1 MKKTPQTP
9 VEQPSAS
16 KSAREASGEA
26 IIIRGAREHN
36 LKNLDLDIP
45 ANQLVVITGLSGS
58 GKSSL
63 AFDTIYA
70 EGQRRYVESL
80 SAYARQFLGEM
91 QKPDVDHIEGLPPA
105 IAIEQRMQ
113 NPNPRSTVA
122 TTTELYDYL
131 RLLYARCGTPHCPN
145 CHRPVTQQSA
155 EEINQSVLSLPAGT
169 RVMVLAPLVR
179 GQKGEHKDILRR
191 IQREGF
197 VRARIDG
204 EIYDVKSPPPLRKTR
219 MHSIEAVVDRL
230 VIKPNLQARLSESLE
245 TALRLSEGLV
255 IITHETSRGRWVDEL
270 FSQLYACPDCHI
282 SFDEPSPRM
291 FSFNSPYGACP
302 DCDGIGSNLEFDPE
316 LIVTDPART
325 LGGGALAP
333 LKDSTAK
340 LGIRLSDILERFQR
354 ATGVAPDTHY
364 DKLPAAQQRI
374 LLFGDATFDGIVP
387 ILRTHYRKV
396 SRNSLKRRLM
406 NLMTR
411 QTCPTC
417 QGYRLKPQS
426 LAVSIDG
433 KSIGQMTSLT
443 IDQARDQFSG
453 VKFSGNRGRIAE
465 PILRQI
471 RSQLSF
477 LSIVG
482 VGYLT
487 LDRLTQTLSGGEAQ
501 RVRLATQVGSGLV
514 GVCYV
519 LDEPTIGLHPRDNE
533 RLLGTLKE
541 LRDLGNTLLV
551 VEHDEDTILAAD
563 HVIDIG
569 PGAGEH
575 GGQII
580 SQGSVEEII
589 NCPRSLTGGFLSG
602 RTPFAVPAKRRK
614 TSRRRMIRLKGAAEH
629 NLKSI
634 NVDFPLGVFS
644 CITGVS
650 GSGKSTLINE
660 ILLRAMRRK
669 LYAST
674 DRPGR
679 HSTISGTELIDKV
692 IEIDQSPIGR
702 TPRSNAATYTGLFD
716 LIRQVFARTREAKI
730 RGYKPSR
737 FSFNVQGGRCEAC
750 QGQGVKK
757 IEMHFL
763 PDIFVVCQQCHGLRY
778 GRETL
783 EIRYRGRSIADVLD
797 MSVAEALSFF
807 ENFPK
812 IMTLLT
818 ALNDVGLGYIKL
830 GQPSTTLSGGEAQ
843 RVKLATELGRAATGN
858 TVYVLDE
865 PTTGL
870 HFADVQRLL
879 DVLNRLVERGNTILV
894 IEHNPEVVAYAD
906 WIIDLGP
913 EGGEAGGEVVAVGTP
928 EQISENEKSHTGR
941 YLKRY
946 LQRHAKRRA

>member
-1 MKKTPQTP
+1 MSH
-9 VEQPSAS
+9 EQKLKQSNF
-16 KSAREASGEA
+16 REA

-45 ANQLVVITGLSGS
+45 TNQLVVITGLSGS

-131 RLLYARCGTPHCPN
+131 RLLYARCGTPHCPQ

-155 EEINQSVLSLPAGT
+155 DEINQAVLALPMGT
-169 RVMVLAPLVR
+169 RIMVLAPLVR
-179 GQKGEHKDILRR
+179 GQKGEHKDVLRR

-204 EIYDVKSPPPLRKTR
+204 EIYDIKSPPPLRKTKP
-219 MHSIEAVVDRL
+219 HSIEAVVDRL
-230 VIKPNLQARLSESLE
+230 LIKPNLQARLSESVE
-245 TALRLSEGLV
+245 AALRLSEGLV
-255 IITHETSRGRWVDEL
+255 IITHETNRGRWVDEL
-270 FSQLYACPDCHI
+270 YSQLYACPDCHI

-302 DCDGIGSNLEFDPE
+302 DCDGIGSHMEFDPE
-316 LIVTDPART
+316 LIITDPTKPLNA
-325 LGGGALAP
+325 GAIAP
-333 LKDSTAK
+333 LGQA
-340 LGIRLSDILERFQR
+340 GARMGVRLAEILERFNR
-354 ATGVAPDTHY
+354 GIGVSPDLPFN
-364 DKLPAAQQRI
+364 KLTPPQQHA
-374 LLFGDATFDGIVP
+374 LLEGNQKFDGIIP
-387 ILRTHYRKV
+387 ILRTHFRK
-396 SRNSLKRRLM
+396 STRDSIRRKLM
-406 NLMTR
+406 TMMTR
-411 QTCPTC
+411 QQCPTC
-417 QGYRLKPQS
+417 QGHRLKPQS
-426 LAVSIDG
+426 LAVTIDG

-443 IDQARDQFSG
+443 IDDAKLAFAQI
-453 VKFSGNRGRIAE
+453 KFTGNRGRIAE

-487 LDRLTQTLSGGEAQ
+487 LSRLTQSLSGGEAQ

-533 RLLGTLKE
+533 RLMGTLKE

-569 PGAGEH
+569 PGAGEY
-575 GGQII
+575 GGHII
-580 SQGSVEEII
+580 SQGSVAEIMK
-589 NCPRSLTGGFLSG
+589 CPNSLTGGFLSG
-602 RTPFAVPAKRRK
+602 RTAFTLPDKRRK
-614 TSRRRMIRLKGAAEH
+614 ISRRRMIRLKGACEH
-629 NLKSI
+629 NLKQIDAS
-634 NVDFPLGVFS
+634 FPLGVFT
-644 CITGVS
+644 CVTGVS
-650 GSGKSTLINE
+650 GSGKSTLVNE
-660 ILLRAMRRK
+660 ILLRALRRK
-669 LYAST
+669 LYSST
-674 DRPGR
+674 ERPGR
-679 HSTISGTELIDKV
+679 HASINGTELVDKV

-716 LIRQVFARTREAKI
+716 LVRQVFARTREAKI

-737 FSFNVQGGRCEAC
+737 FSFNVQGGRCEGC

-778 GRETL
+778 RRETL
-783 EIRYRGRSIADVLD
+783 EIRYRGKSVADVLD
-797 MSVAEALSFF
+797 MSVGEALEFF

-812 IMTLLT
+812 ITALLM
-818 ALNDVGLGYIKL
+818 ALNDVGLSYIKL

-843 RVKLATELGRAATGN
+843 RVKLASELGRAATGN

-870 HFADVQRLL
+870 HFADVQKLL
-879 DVLNRLVERGNTILV
+879 DVLGRLVERGNTIIV
-894 IEHNPEVVAYAD
+894 IEHNPEVIAYSD

-913 EGGEAGGEVVAVGTP
+913 EGGDAGGEIVAIGTP
-928 EQISENEKSHTGR
+928 EQISENEASHTGR
-941 YLKRY
+941 YLKNY
-946 LQRHAKRRA
+946 LMRHAARRA

>member
-1 MKKTPQTP
+1 MKN
-9 VEQPSAS
+9 EQA
-16 KSAREASGEA
+16 AAVLAGDDEDNGRFREA
-26 IIIRGAREHN
+26 IVIRGAREHN

-45 ANQLVVITGLSGS
+45 TNQLVVITGLSGS

-63 AFDTIYA
+63 AFDTVYA

-131 RLLYARCGTPHCPN
+131 RLLYARCGTPHCPS
-145 CHRPVTQQSA
+145 CGKAVMQQSA
-155 EEINQSVLSLPAGT
+155 DEINEAALKLPQGT
-169 RVMVLAPLVR
+169 RIMVLAPLVK
-179 GQKGEHKDILRR
+179 GQKGEHKEVLRR

-204 EIYDVKSPPPLRKTR
+204 EVYDIKSPPPMRKTR
-219 MHSIEAVVDRL
+219 VHSIEAVVDRL
-230 VIKPNLQARLSESLE
+230 IIKPNLHARLSESIE

-255 IITHETSRGRWVDEL
+255 IVTHETNRGRWKDEL

-302 DCDGIGSNLEFDPE
+302 DCDGIGSQMEFDPE
-316 LIVTDPART
+316 LVIADGMQPASAAVQNALRQAG
-325 LGGGALAP
+325 LGG
-333 LKDSTAK
+333 
-340 LGIRLSDILERFQR
+340 RLNDILERFER
-354 ATGVAPDTHY
+354 ATGAERQTAYKKLSASQQKVLLWG
-364 DKLPAAQQRI
+364 DKKFEGLI
-374 LLFGDATFDGIVP
+374 P
-387 ILRTHYRKV
+387 ILRMQFEKATRDSARRK
-396 SRNSLKRRLM
+396 
-406 NLMTR
+406 LMTLMSR

-417 QGYRLKPQS
+417 HGQRLKPQS
-426 LAVSIDG
+426 LAVTIEG
-433 KSIGQMTSLT
+433 KSIGQMTALS
-443 IDQARDQFSG
+443 IDEARRTFSDIS
-453 VKFSGNRGRIAE
+453 FSGNRGLIAE

-471 RSQLSF
+471 RSSLDF
-477 LSIVG
+477 LSVVG

-541 LRDLGNTLLV
+541 LRDLGNTLLI
-551 VEHDEDTILAAD
+551 VEHDEDTIRAAD

-569 PGAGEH
+569 PGAGEY
-575 GGQII
+575 GGEII
-580 SQGSVEEII
+580 SQGTVAQILS
-589 NCPRSLTGGFLSG
+589 CPKSLTGGFLSG
-602 RTPFAVPAKRRK
+602 RTALALPQKRRK
-614 TSRRRMIRLKGAAEH
+614 TSRRRMIRLKGAEEH
-629 NLKSI
+629 NLKRI

-644 CITGVS
+644 CVTGVS

-660 ILLRAMRRK
+660 ILLRALRRK
-669 LYAST
+669 LYNST
-674 DRPGR
+674 ARPGR
-679 HSTISGTELIDKV
+679 HSAISGIEQIDKV

-716 LIRQVFARTREAKI
+716 LVRQVFARTREAKI

-737 FSFNVQGGRCEAC
+737 FSFNVQGGRCELC

-763 PDIFVVCQQCHGLRY
+763 PDIFIVCQQCHGLRY
-778 GRETL
+778 SRETL
-783 EIRYRGRSIADVLD
+783 EIRYRGKNIADVLD
-797 MSVAEALSFF
+797 MSVGEALEFF

-812 IMTLLT
+812 ITSLLT
-818 ALNDVGLGYIKL
+818 ALNDVGLSYIKL

-843 RVKLATELGRAATGN
+843 RVKLAAELGRAATGN

-870 HFADVQRLL
+870 HFADVQKLL
-879 DVLNRLVERGNTILV
+879 EVLGRLVDRGNTIIV
-894 IEHNPEVVAYAD
+894 IEHNPEVIAYAD

-913 EGGEAGGEVVAVGTP
+913 EGGDAGGRVIATGTP
-928 EQISENEKSHTGR
+928 EQLAADDVSHTGQ
-941 YLKRY
+941 YLKAY
-946 LQRHAKRRA
+946 LERHASRGA